1 MLQRLLLLPLLS
13 PLLVSLVVAALNPS
27 PSVVLRLL
35 TWQTPALP
43 IGLWIAVA
51 AGGGAALSGG
61 ATALALR
68 QSAAAPGRRRT
79 VRRSAG
85 WDTEAWSPPWSD
97 RSVAEGPPTGSTN
110 RRDPAPSAP
119 PFPAASA
126 APSGPNRA
134 PGEPSPTVSVPY
146 RVLHRPATVEADPSG
161 PASPPPAA
169 SSPSTGPA
177 MASAEGDWGERESEE
192 W

>member
-13 PLLVSLVVAALNPS
+13 PLLVTLVVAALNPS

-61 ATALALR
+61 ATALALHQGTR
-68 QSAAAPGRRRT
+68 APGRRRT
-79 VRRSAG
+79 ARSSAE
-85 WDTEAWSPPWSD
+85 WNNEAWSPPWSD
-97 RSVAEGPPTGSTN
+97 RAEAEGPPAGSSN
-110 RRDPAPSAP
+110 RRDPAHSPP
-119 PFPAASA
+119 PFPAAA
-126 APSGPNRA
+126 AAASVPGRA

-146 RVLHRPATVEADPSG
+146 RVLHRPTTVEAVPSR

-169 SSPSTGPA
+169 PSPSTGPA
-177 MASAEGDWGERESEE
+177 MASPEGDWGETESEE